1 MGGTRLSR
9 EAALRAARRFSKPP
23 LFNPDD
29 GVTVLNP
36 PGSGPGW
43 WAGACSA
50 LYDDDTN
57 SFYLYYRIRKPRE
70 LGRGVECRIA
80 RSSDGRAFTDIW
92 RATKQELDT
101 PSMER
106 ACLVKAP
113 EGIWRLYISMVDP
126 HDGRWRVDAMEA
138 DVPDALDVAKRW
150 PIFTADDIGA
160 EGVKDPW
167 VMRIG
172 GRYLMILSYAPRPSA
187 VTPEAAAKMHETQ
200 DVYNTG
206 ITKSHTGIAESTDG
220 CTFRWLGDVLS
231 PPDAGWDAYAA
242 RISCVIP
249 TPHLFAAY
257 YDGSAAVS
265 ENYEEKTGI
274 AASLDLKR
282 FHRITPEGPALV
294 SPHAS
299 GSLRYM
305 DYVWMPDGL
314 YFYYEYARPDGS
326 HELRLSIVEL

>member
-1 MGGTRLSR
+1 MIPNEHIRQT
-9 EAALRAARRFSKPP
+9 ALRRFDEPP
-23 LFNPDD
+23 LFNPAE
-29 GVTVLNP
+29 GVTVLEP

-43 WAGACSA
+43 WAGACSV
-50 LYDDDTN
+50 LYDHETH

-80 RSSDGRAFTDIW
+80 RSADGRNFTDIW

-106 ACLVKAP
+106 ACLVKTP
-113 EGIWRLYISMVDP
+113 EGVWRLYISMVDP
-126 HDGRWRVDAMEA
+126 RDGRWRVDAAEA
-138 DVPDALDVAKRW
+138 EAPDRFDVAKRW
-150 PIFTADDIGA
+150 PVFTADDIAA

-167 VMRIG
+167 VMRLG
-172 GRYLMILSYAPRPSA
+172 GRYLMILSYAPRPPA
-187 VTPEAAAKMHETQ
+187 VTAEAAARMHETQ

-206 ITKSHTGIAESTDG
+206 ITKSHTGMAESADG
-220 CTFRWLGDVLS
+220 RTFRWLGDVLS
-231 PPDAGWDAYAA
+231 PSEAGWDAYAA
-242 RISCVIP
+242 RICCVLP
-249 TPHLFAAY
+249 MPHLFAAY

-265 ENYEEKTGI
+265 ENYEERTGI
-274 AASLDLKR
+274 AVSFDLQTFR
-282 FHRITPEGPALV
+282 RVSTDGPALV

-305 DYVWMPDGL
+305 DYVWMPDGV

-326 HELRLSIVEL
+326 HELRLSVVKV